1 MVEASLQFF
10 PIDDVIEPFKI
21 KFMDINDR
29 FRTTIGFEFIY
40 TGIEKNIDSY
50 KVNDIFRMIYDHNKQ
65 NPHFQDI
72 ENNCPLLDEYIHD
85 VKNATIKIIP
95 EEHYFV
101 SEMTIFRFQVFLD
114 SSTFTFQPKESNLTC
129 QIIPINFE
137 NNYLK
142 PKYLLQ
148 YAFKLS
154 EEIKKCL
161 HYREQEITI

>member
-1 MVEASLQFF
+1 MVEASLQFL

-40 TGIEKNIDSY
+40 TGIEENIDSD
-50 KVNDIFRMIYDHNKQ
+50 KVNDIFRIIYDHNKQ
-65 NPHFQDI
+65 NPHFQNI
-72 ENNCPLLDEYIHD
+72 ENNCPLLDEYNHD
-85 VKNATIKIIP
+85 VKNATIKIIS

-101 SEMTIFRFQVFLD
+101 SEMTIFKFQVFLD
-114 SSTFTFQPKESNLTC
+114 STTFTFQPKESNLTR
-129 QIIPINFE
+129 QFIPIVFE

-161 HYREQEITI
+161 DYRQHEIII